1 MLGGDNMALL
11 VGYGEKIIS
20 PPLGTDLTG
29 FGFYLD
35 RRTDRILDDLKARAL
50 FLKDSSQTL
59 LLIVCDLLGLTVP
72 FSDKV
77 RQWIAHELGIPR
89 QNVLLACTHTHSGPA
104 AQPLAGLGVVNHAYI
119 EGLPDAISQAA
130 AMAAASPQPAEF
142 GCQVEAVEPI
152 GYNRRNRDFGEIDP
166 WLKVAIFK
174 QKDQKIYLLN
184 YACHA
189 VTLGPTKEVTA
200 DWLGALVA
208 EVEKTGNRAVVFQGY
223 CGDIDPVCYMN
234 RRLGA
239 TADDFKLSARI
250 LAERA
255 FKAEKYATL
264 AETARLRA
272 IETRI
277 RLPLQVFPKKNLDK
291 ETEAAY
297 EATKEF
303 ARSREVV
310 QAWRKRVVK
319 NHDAYLKSPWMED
332 VPIQA
337 IGIGDLR
344 ILGLPGEIFS
354 GYGVKLAAKWPRLMT
369 FGYANGNIGY
379 LPSRKAFSTPN
390 DYACYCAPK
399 FYALFAFAPET
410 ESVMLKAAEE
420 LLKRL

>member
-1 MLGGDNMALL
+1 MGLL
-11 VGYGEKIIS
+11 AGYGEKIVS

-50 FLKDSSQTL
+50 FLKDEVQAL
-59 LLIVCDLLGLTVP
+59 LLVVCDLLGFTVP
-72 FSDKV
+72 FSDEV
-77 RQWIAHELGIPR
+77 RRRLARELGIPR
-89 QNVLLACTHTHSGPA
+89 QNILLACTHTHSGPA
-104 AQPLAGLGVVNHAYI
+104 AQPLAGLGVVNHAYVKA
-119 EGLPDAISQAA
+119 LPGAISEAA
-130 AMAAASPQPAEF
+130 AMAVASPLPAEF

-152 GYNRRNRDFGEIDP
+152 GYNRRNRDFVEIDP
-166 WLKVAIFK
+166 WLKVAVFK

-200 DWLGALVA
+200 DWLGATVA
-208 EVEKTGNRAVVFQGY
+208 EVEKTGNRALVFQGY

-239 TADDFKLSARI
+239 TADDFKLSGKI

-255 FKAEKYATL
+255 FKVEKYTAF
-264 AETARLRA
+264 AEGSKLRA

-291 ETEAAY
+291 ETESAY

-319 NHDAYLKSPWMED
+319 HHDAYLKSPWMEN

-337 IGIGDLR
+337 IGIGDLK
-344 ILGLPGEIFS
+344 ILALPGEIFS

-369 FGYANGNIGY
+369 FGYSNGNIGY

-399 FYALFAFAPET
+399 FYALFSFAPEVEQT
-410 ESVMLKAAEE
+410 
-420 LLKRL
+420 LLRAGQDLLGKI

>member
-1 MLGGDNMALL
+1 MALL
-11 VGYGEKIIS
+11 AGFGEKTIS

-35 RRTDRILDDLKARAL
+35 RRTNQILDDLKARAL
-50 FLKDSSQTL
+50 FLKNGERAE
-59 LLIVCDLLGLTVP
+59 LLIICDLLGFTVA

-77 RQWIAHELGIPR
+77 RERLARELGVAKGNI
-89 QNVLLACTHTHSGPA
+89 LLACTHTHSGPA
-104 AQPLAGLGVVNHAYI
+104 AQPLAGLGVVNHAYV

-130 AMAAASPQPAEF
+130 SMAAASAKEAEF
-142 GCQVEAVEPI
+142 GCRVEAVEPI
-152 GYNRRNRDFGEIDP
+152 GYNRRNRDFDEIDP
-166 WLKVAIFK
+166 WLKVAVFK
-174 QKDQKIYLLN
+174 QKEQKIYLLN

-200 DWLGALVA
+200 DWLGATVA
-208 EVEKTGNRAVVFQGY
+208 EVEKTGNRALVFQGF

-239 TADDFKLSARI
+239 TAEDFKLSARI

-255 FKAEKYATL
+255 FKAEKYIAFNEG
-264 AETARLRA
+264 ASLRSV
-272 IETRI
+272 ERRI
-277 RLPLQVFPKKNLDK
+277 RLPLQVFPKRNLDK

-310 QAWRKRVVK
+310 QAWRRRVVK
-319 NHDAYLKSPWMED
+319 QHDDYLKSPWMDD
-332 VPIQA
+332 VPLQA
-337 IGIGDLR
+337 VGIGEMK
-344 ILGLPGEIFS
+344 IMALPGEIFS
-354 GYGVKLAAKWPRLMT
+354 GYGVKLAARWPGLLT

-379 LPSRKAFSTPN
+379 LPSKKAFKTPN

-399 FYALFAFAPET
+399 FYALFAFAPEV
-410 ESVMLKAAEE
+410 EPVLLRDCDG
-420 LLKRL
+420 LLKKL

>member
-1 MLGGDNMALL
+1 MAFLA
-11 VGYGEKIIS
+11 GYGEQIIT

-35 RRTDRILDDLKARAL
+35 RRTDRVLDDLKARAL
-50 FLKDSSQTL
+50 FLKNGGRTQ
-59 LLIVCDLLGLTVP
+59 LLIVCDLLGFTVP

-77 RQWIAHELGIPR
+77 RGRLARELGMPGENI
-89 QNVLLACTHTHSGPA
+89 LLACTHTHSGPA
-104 AQPLAGLGVVNHAYI
+104 AQPLAGLGVANPAYI
-119 EGLPDAISQAA
+119 EGLPDAISRAA
-130 AMAAASPQPAEF
+130 AMAAASPEEAEF
-142 GCQVEAVEPI
+142 GFGTEAVEPI
-152 GYNRRNRDFGEIDP
+152 GYNRRNRNFGEIDP
-166 WLKVAIFK
+166 WLKFAVLK
-174 QKDQKIYLLN
+174 LRGRKIYLLN

-200 DWLGALVA
+200 DWLGAAAA
-208 EVEKTGNRAVVFQGY
+208 EVEQAGHRALVFQGF

-239 TADDFKLSARI
+239 TADDFKLGGKI
-250 LAERA
+250 LAQRA
-255 FKAEKYATL
+255 FKAEKYVNFT
-264 AETARLRA
+264 AEPELRSV
-272 IETRI
+272 EKRV
-277 RLPLQVFPKKNLDK
+277 RLPLQVFPKKELDK

-310 QAWRKRVVK
+310 QGWRKRMLRH
-319 NHDAYLKSPWMED
+319 HDAYLKSPWMDD

-337 IGIGDLR
+337 VAIGGLKIMA
-344 ILGLPGEIFS
+344 LPGEIFS
-354 GYGVKLAAKWPRLMT
+354 GYGVKLAARWPKLMT

-379 LPSRKAFSTPN
+379 IPSRKAFSTPN

-399 FYALFAFAPET
+399 FYALFAFSPEV
-410 ESVMLKAAEE
+410 ESVLLRECDG

>member
-1 MLGGDNMALL
+1 MALL
-11 VGYGEKIIS
+11 AGYGEQIIS

-35 RRTDRILDDLKARAL
+35 RRTNHILDDLKARAL
-50 FLKDSSQTL
+50 FLKNGGRAQ
-59 LLIVCDLLGLTVP
+59 LLIVCDLLGFTVP

-77 RQWIAHELGIPR
+77 RGRLARELGIPGESI
-89 QNVLLACTHTHSGPA
+89 LLACTHTHSGPA
-104 AQPLAGLGVVNHAYI
+104 AQPLAGLGVANPAYI
-119 EGLPDAISQAA
+119 EGLPDAISRAA
-130 AMAAASPQPAEF
+130 AMAAASPEEAEF
-142 GCQVEAVEPI
+142 GYGAEAVEPI

-166 WLKVAIFK
+166 RLKFAVLK
-174 QKDQKIYLLN
+174 QKGHKTYLLN

-200 DWLGALVA
+200 DWLGAAAA
-208 EVEKTGNRAVVFQGY
+208 EVEQAGHRALVFQGF

-239 TADDFKLSARI
+239 TADDFKLGGKIQAQ
-250 LAERA
+250 RA
-255 FKAEKYATL
+255 FKAEKYVNFT
-264 AETARLRA
+264 AEPELRSV
-272 IETRI
+272 EKRV
-277 RLPLQVFPKKNLDK
+277 RLPLQVFPKKELDK

-297 EATKEF
+297 EATREF

-310 QAWRKRVVK
+310 QGWRKRILRH
-319 NHDAYLKSPWMED
+319 HDAYLKSPWMDD

-337 IGIGDLR
+337 VAIGGLKIMA
-344 ILGLPGEIFS
+344 LPGEIFS
-354 GYGVKLAAKWPRLMT
+354 GYGVKLAARWPKLMT
-369 FGYANGNIGY
+369 FGYANGNVGY

-399 FYALFAFAPET
+399 FYALFAFAPEV
-410 ESVMLKAAEE
+410 ESVLLSECDG

>member
-1 MLGGDNMALL
+1 MAFQA
-11 VGYGEKIIS
+11 GYGEQTIT

-50 FLKDSSQTL
+50 FLRDGERAQ
-59 LLIVCDLLGLTVP
+59 LLIVCDLLGFTVP

-77 RQWIAHELGIPR
+77 RGRLSRELGIPKE
-89 QNVLLACTHTHSGPA
+89 NILLACTHTHSGPA
-104 AQPLAGLGVVNHAYI
+104 AQPLAGLGIANPAHI
-119 EGLPDAISQAA
+119 KTLPDAISRAA
-130 AMAAASPQPAEF
+130 AMAAAAPEEAEF
-142 GCQVEAVEPI
+142 GCGTEVVEPI

-166 WLKVAIFK
+166 WLKFAVLK
-174 QKDQKIYLLN
+174 LKERKIYLLN

-200 DWLGALVA
+200 DWLGATAA
-208 EVEKTGNRAVVFQGY
+208 EFEKSGHGALVFQGF

-239 TADDFKLSARI
+239 TADDFRLDAQILSRRT
-250 LAERA
+250 L
-255 FKAEKYATL
+255 KAEKYVTFSAGPK
-264 AETARLRA
+264 LRSV
-272 IETRI
+272 EKRV
-277 RLPLQVFPKKNLDK
+277 RLPLQVFPRKDLDR

-310 QAWRKRVVK
+310 QAWRRRLVK
-319 NHDAYLKSPWMED
+319 QHDAYLRSPWMDD
-332 VPIQA
+332 VPLQA
-337 IGIGDLR
+337 VGLGDLR
-344 ILGLPGEIFS
+344 IMAVPGEIFS
-354 GYGVKLAAKWPRLMT
+354 GYGMKLAAKWPKLMT

-379 LPSRKAFSTPN
+379 VPMKKTFRTPN

-399 FYALFAFAPET
+399 FYDLFAFAPEV
-410 ESVMLKAAEE
+410 EAV
-420 LLKRL
+420 LLRECAGLLDQI